1 MVRGRAHTE
10 SVHKQLIHP
19 NNCQRAFESS
29 TATYTGDGKYYLVT
43 KKKKKMNFHIQL
55 WKDTLSTSKSL

>member
-1 MVRGRAHTE
+1 MVRGRAQTE

-43 KKKKKMNFHIQL
+43 KKKKKEFPHTTMEGYTFYI
-55 WKDTLSTSKSL
+55 